1 MTTSPAAPPIDG
13 GASASLPPA
22 DSPLASPARRAELRL
37 AGYFLFLLAW
47 LFAIALV
54 GAGVRLTGS
63 GMSIPDWPIIYY
75 GPDGTKGSILPPFT
89 QSGWETVL
97 LTYHE
102 QYLWPRAAMPE
113 GVLMPMGQF
122 QREFLTEYAH
132 RALVKVFGL
141 LYLAAVAFALWK
153 PRLRRKVAPLLIGAG
168 LVLVAQIVLGGAVVR
183 KHTPQL
189 LVAFH
194 LSTAVV
200 FISMVV
206 YATLKLLRRPEDA
219 LPPSVPRL
227 AVVVWMVLGVALIQ
241 FFTGGVMAK
250 TQAARVQQLAT
261 WPMMGEQLVPPAEV
275 LWDDLISPPIA
286 NLVENVWLIQFVHRW
301 WAFALV
307 GAVLWMAMRLVGK
320 PLSASGRW
328 ALRGAVFVLALQ
340 VLLGILTLLHMVP
353 ISLGLAHLGTGL
365 VLFLLL
371 VVLLYEVRTSSA
383 IHLLEQEALAAAE
396 HRLEAK
402 PA

>member
-1 MTTSPAAPPIDG
+1 MTTSPAASPIEG
-13 GASASLPPA
+13 GAAASLPPA
-22 DSPLASPARRAELRL
+22 GAPIPAERRSELRL

-54 GAGVRLTGS
+54 GASVRLTGS

-75 GPDGTKGSILPPFT
+75 GPGGTKGSILPPF
-89 QSGWETVL
+89 SESAWATVHR
-97 LTYHE
+97 TYHE

-113 GVLMPMGQF
+113 GSLRPMGQF
-122 QREFLTEYAH
+122 KREFLTEYAH

-141 LYLAAVAFALWK
+141 LYLGGVAFALWK
-153 PRLRRKVAPLLIGAG
+153 PGLRRKVAPLLVGAG
-168 LVLVAQIVLGGAVVR
+168 LVLVSQIVLGGAVVR

-194 LSTAVV
+194 LSTAAV

-219 LPPSVPRL
+219 LPPAVPRL
-227 AVVVWMVLGVALIQ
+227 AVVVWVALGFALVQ
-241 FFTGGVMAK
+241 FLTGGVMAK

-261 WPMMGEQLVPPAEV
+261 WPLMGERLVPPADV
-275 LWDDLISPPIA
+275 LWDDLVSPPIA

-307 GAVLWMAMRLVGK
+307 GAVLWMAFRLVGK
-320 PLSASGRW
+320 PLSPSGRW
-328 ALRGAVFVLALQ
+328 ALRGSVFVLALQ

-383 IHLLEQEALAAAE
+383 IHQLEHEALAAAE